1 MSKFN
6 IYCKFD
12 ISYSIY
18 QFQNK
23 DIIVLE
29 GDYHP
34 LLMSDFFDMK
44 VLHYECSKL
53 HLFSL
58 FVLNATNWNFEKKK
72 MWKVDRD
79 IREKLCFKVA
89 TFESRSV
96 FQISCPNC
104 YHFKQI
110 LTPHELLK
118 NFYLVSVYVIRLL
131 NFRQYAKYVVDTK
144 SMRQKNVD
152 NKYSKSYSK

>member
-18 QFQNK
+18 QFENK

-58 FVLNATNWNFEKKK
+58 FVLNATDWNFEKKK
-72 MWKVDRD
+72 KMWKVGTLEKSFASRWQLLSPDLFFKFPVPIVITL
-79 IREKLCFKVA
+79 IRF
-89 TFESRSV
+89 
-96 FQISCPNC
+96 
-104 YHFKQI
+104 
-110 LTPHELLK
+110 
-118 NFYLVSVYVIRLL
+118 
-131 NFRQYAKYVVDTK
+131 
-144 SMRQKNVD
+144 
-152 NKYSKSYSK
+152 